1 MSSTCTRST
10 ASGSPDT
17 VTALTTSGIAVDARE
32 HVARHGL
39 SAQ

>member
-1 MSSTCTRST
+1 MSSTWTRST

-17 VTALTTSGIAVDARE
+17 VTALTTSGIPVTLSSTSRG
-32 HVARHGL
+32 VVR